1 MPQPIMGPTQSE
13 ARDRSSARWP
23 HPAAPYVA
31 PFAAFLLI
39 LSVQDYLRFL
49 GLWEAPLRFLVI
61 GLVTLL
67 FARRVLDLGV
77 AGPVGALLLGVAV
90 FGLWIAPDLL
100 WPGFREHWL
109 FHNRL
114 LGSGGATLDDRLRL
128 SPLFLVF
135 RFLRAVVIVP
145 IVEELFWRGWLMR
158 WLIRSD
164 FESVP
169 LGSYTPLAFWAS
181 AILFATEHGSYW
193 DVGLLA
199 GIAYNLWI
207 VKTKRLGDCILAHAV
222 TNASLSAYVIRTG
235 QWQYWP

>member
-1 MPQPIMGPTQSE
+1 MGRTQPEPRDGRG
-13 ARDRSSARWP
+13 ARLR
-23 HPAAPYVA
+23 HPAAPYVV

-39 LSVQDYLRFL
+39 LSVQDYLRVL
-49 GLWEAPLRFLVI
+49 GVWESPLRFLVL

-67 FARRVLDLGV
+67 FARRVLDPRVSHPV
-77 AGPVGALLLGVAV
+77 ATLLLGVAV

-109 FHNRL
+109 FQNSVT
-114 LGSGGATLDDRLRL
+114 GPGGGTLNEKLRG

-169 LGSYTPLAFWAS
+169 LGSYTPMSFWVS
-181 AILFATEHGSYW
+181 AALFAAEHGAYW

-222 TNASLSAYVIRTG
+222 TNAGLSAYVIWTG
-235 QWQYWP
+235 QWRYWP

>member
-1 MPQPIMGPTQSE
+1 MGPMQSQPP
-13 ARDRSSARWP
+13 DRSSARWL
-23 HPAAPYVA
+23 HPATPYVA

-39 LSVQDYLRFL
+39 LGVQDYLGFL
-49 GLWEAPLRFLVI
+49 GLWEAPLRFLVL
-61 GLVTLL
+61 GLVILI
-67 FARRVLDLGV
+67 FARPVLDLGV
-77 AGPVGALLLGVAV
+77 ASPVGSLLLGIAV

-109 FHNRL
+109 FQNSL
-114 LGSGGATLDDRLRL
+114 VGSGGATLDQKLRL

-169 LGSYTPLAFWAS
+169 LGSYTPVSFWVS
-181 AILFATEHGSYW
+181 AILFASEHGAYW

-222 TNASLSAYVIRTG
+222 TNASLSAYVIWTG
-235 QWQYWP
+235 QWRYWP